1 MELKKMLN
9 EKTISNRYKKSIEN
23 IRSTVKKNK
32 EFNVDLKNSSIDI
45 FNIEN
50 DLYHSIIIDKY
61 QDQIEFNDLENIDH
75 LLDNPIDDHILENIN
90 HENMI
95 DIKENIV
102 RSYIENKEYLIGESN
117 KIKNDPSY
125 GFYDEL
131 CDQSWY
137 IVFNIVN
144 YEIDITDDQN
154 IYRYGSIDEVLYYEL
169 F

>member
-1 MELKKMLN
+1 MFKRLILFFF
-9 EKTISNRYKKSIEN
+9 
-23 IRSTVKKNK
+23 KN
-32 EFNVDLKNSSIDI
+32 FYYYFFI
-45 FNIEN
+45 FY
-50 DLYHSIIIDKY
+50 LIII
-61 QDQIEFNDLENIDH
+61 IGF
-75 LLDNPIDDHILENIN
+75 
-90 HENMI
+90 
-95 DIKENIV
+95 
-102 RSYIENKEYLIGESN
+102 IGESN

>member
-1 MELKKMLN
+1 MID
-9 EKTISNRYKKSIEN
+9 EKTINERYKKSIEK
-23 IRSTVKKNK
+23 IRSVLNKNK
-32 EFNVDLKNSSIDI
+32 EFNVDLKNSSIDH
-45 FNIEN
+45 FYIEN
-50 DLYHSIIIDKY
+50 MLYHDIIIDKY
-61 QDQIEFNDLENIDH
+61 RDQLDLNDLENIDH

-125 GFYDEL
+125 GYYDEL